1 MTALSLDIAARI
13 APALV
18 ALRRRLH
25 ETPEIGLQL
34 PRTQGTILSELEG
47 LEVEITRGRALDSVV
62 AVLRG
67 GGVPADTGS
76 KARPAVLL
84 RGDMDGLP
92 VTELVDV
99 PYASRNGAMHACG
112 HDLHVAALVG
122 ALRILHE
129 RREELPGDVVFMF
142 QPGEEGPGGAQPMIE
157 EGLLDASGT
166 RVSAAYSMHVISAEH
181 PLGTWWGRPGP
192 LMAAADEV
200 FIEIRGRG
208 GHGSAPHQALDPVPV
223 ACEIVLALQQMVT
236 RTTDVFDPVVVTVG
250 KITAG
255 TKENIIP
262 DTATLAATV
271 RTLSEETRSAMRE
284 RITRLATG
292 IAAAH
297 GLSAEVEYG
306 FGYPVT
312 VNDQDEFDFARQVVV
327 DLFGEDRWADMPN
340 PELGAEDMSFVLNEV
355 PGAYLFVSACV
366 GDPSRADANHSPRA
380 AFDDSVVADAAAF
393 LAEVALRRL
402 VAQR

>member
-1 MTALSLDIAARI
+1 MNLREEAAAI
-13 APALV
+13 EPDLV
-18 ALRRRLH
+18 ALRRELH
-25 ETPEIGLQL
+25 RVPEIGLDL
-34 PRTQGTILSELEG
+34 PKTQAAVLAALQGLPLEISTGEG
-47 LEVEITRGRALDSVV
+47 LSSVT

-67 GGVPADTGS
+67 GGPGPV
-76 KARPAVLL
+76 VLL
-84 RGDMDGLP
+84 RGDMDALP
-92 VTELVDV
+92 VAEE
-99 PYASRNGAMHACG
+99 SGADYVSTHDGVMHACG
-112 HDLHVAALVG
+112 HDLHTAGLVG
-122 ALRILHE
+122 AARLLSAH
-129 RREELPGDVVFMF
+129 REELPGDVVFMF